1 MLITFFFQ
9 FTYVLTKVVLTC
21 TLYNLIFLND
31 TMPDLDICTYIYV
44 ITISKSINTCMFYC
58 SLYTNCM
65 QHAICCYTYYIC
77 RSQERIA
84 HKSFNAVNW
93 GMWYRTENNWICS
106 QSDKLAKHSSTPWS
120 HFFYYDKRRNGK
132 GYPFANGSANGPA
145 SNHIYLVTIMC
156 LTVDTSFIFTKKNIV
171 AKWFLIS
178 ITLR

>member
-1 MLITFFFQ
+1 MLLCQ
-9 FTYVLTKVVLTC
+9 TY
-21 TLYNLIFLND
+21 
-31 TMPDLDICTYIYV
+31 DLDLCSYIYV

-93 GMWYRTENNWICS
+93 GMWYWTENNWICS
-106 QSDKLAKHSSTPWS
+106 QSDKLAKHSSAPWS

-132 GYPFANGSANGPA
+132 GYPFANVKCVCHLIGKTFWHLDEAN
-145 SNHIYLVTIMC
+145 
-156 LTVDTSFIFTKKNIV
+156 
-171 AKWFLIS
+171 S
-178 ITLR
+178 IETALRTCN